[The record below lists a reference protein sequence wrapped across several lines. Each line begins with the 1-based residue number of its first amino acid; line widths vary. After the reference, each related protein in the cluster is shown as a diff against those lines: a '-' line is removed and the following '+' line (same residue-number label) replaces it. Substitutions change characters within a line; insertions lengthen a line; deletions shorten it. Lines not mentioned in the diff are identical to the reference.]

1 MARRNQPVESAE
13 KKGESPKTLPDSVQR
28 LHGAIDILTLSA
40 SELLHIAVGDIG
52 NPLRLALADGGI
64 TVLVNL
70 GPIADTEVDVGE
82 LTLRLITVDDFDLD
96 LLTFDGLLL
105 EMRLLH
111 EQGFEVLGVEVLT
124 RPHVEIDN
132 DTAGPL
138 NARTVHEDC
147 GNRILL
153 RLRSELRSEVTVV
166 DIHCTE
172 VQGTDII
179 DIRFLRKIDVSHGV
193 LN

>member
-1 MARRNQPVESAE
+1 MPLDRRVESAE

-28 LHGAIDILTLSA
+28 LYGAIDILALSA

-52 NPLRLALADGGI
+52 NPLRLALTDGGI
-64 TVLVNL
+64 PVLVNL

-82 LTLRLITVDDFDLD
+82 LTLRLIAVDDFGI
-96 LLTFDGLLL
+96 LTVDLL
-105 EMRLLH
+105 EMRLLR

-138 NARTVHEDC
+138 NARAVHEDC

-179 DIRFLRKIDVSHGV
+179 DIRFLRKIDVSHDV
-193 LN
+193 LI